1 MTHKTSDIL
10 EVIFIFNQVKKDLG
24 IRKKLILNIVPLYET
39 IDDLKNAKNLLNDLL
54 SNTVY
59 KAYLKKINNY
69 QEIMLG
75 YSDSNKDGG
84 IFMANYSIQLC
95 IKNLN
100 KVFKKH
106 GINYSIFHGR
116 GGSVSRGGGKSN

>member
-39 IDDLKNAKNLLNDLL
+39 IDDLKNAKNLLDDLL
-54 SNTVY
+54 GNTVY
-59 KAYLKKINNY
+59 KTYLKKINNY

-100 KVFKKH
+100 KVF
-106 GINYSIFHGR
+106 F
-116 GGSVSRGGGKSN
+116 

>member
-1 MTHKTSDIL
+1 
-10 EVIFIFNQVKKDLG
+10 
-24 IRKKLILNIVPLYET
+24 
-39 IDDLKNAKNLLNDLL
+39 
-54 SNTVY
+54 
-59 KAYLKKINNY
+59 
-69 QEIMLG
+69 MLG

-100 KVFKKH
+100 RVFKKY

-116 GGSVSRGGGKSN
+116 GVL

>member
-1 MTHKTSDIL
+1 MSL
-10 EVIFIFNQVKKDLG
+10 
-24 IRKKLILNIVPLYET
+24 LYET

-54 SNTVY
+54 GNTVY
-59 KAYLKKINNY
+59 KSYLKKINNY

-100 KVFKKH
+100 KVFK
-106 GINYSIFHGR
+106 NMASIIVFSMEEVVLLVEEVENQMRHIRSLPSFTEKQKLRMTEQGEIISYR
-116 GGSVSRGGGKSN
+116 